1 MTRQNVINN
10 IRAMGYTV
18 SGKGKNSHV
27 SLPND
32 DVSKQDI
39 TSLLST
45 EEFALISRID
55 FCRHKNEDS
64 FDTVR
69 IVFK

>member
-1 MTRQNVINN
+1 MTRQDVINN
-10 IRAMGYTV
+10 IRAMGYSV
-18 SGKGKNSHV
+18 SGGKNSHV

-45 EEFALISRID
+45 DEFALINRID
-55 FCRHKNEDS
+55 FCRHRNDDS